1 MRRVLL
7 VMVVASATLVVSTA
21 RLHAQGTDTW
31 IGKWVLNIDQS
42 SWSPAELAPKSGTT
56 VITASP
62 DGGNA
67 AVTDGVDAAG
77 KKTHTEISYK
87 FDGKEYELKGA
98 PDPKTT
104 RVYTRVDDHAYT
116 MATKVNGV
124 ITTTSRVAVT
134 ADGKTRTLVTT
145 GRDAQGRIIRNF
157 NVYNKQ

>member
-7 VMVVASATLVVSTA
+7 VMVFAPAALILAATHG
-21 RLHAQGTDTW
+21 RAQGTDTW

-42 SWSPAELAPKSGTT
+42 SWSPAELAPKSQTT
-56 VITASP
+56 TITASP
-62 DGGNA
+62 GGEM

-77 KKTHTEISYK
+77 KKTHTENAYK
-87 FDGKEYELKGA
+87 FDGMESEVKGA

-116 MATKVNGV
+116 TATKVNGT

-134 ADGKTRTLVTT
+134 ADGKTRTEVTT
-145 GRDAQGRIIRNF
+145 GRDTGGRIIRNF
-157 NVYNKQ
+157 LVFNKQ